1 MNEPVAFPVKLA
13 GDTQIALGATGTARY
28 TDAFQ
33 FGDVDYFALSYIAT
47 CTGTPSIKIE
57 MEQSIVKPAVGN
69 ENAAD
74 TNFGV
79 PKRIGNIETALVSK
93 TIQHVQ
99 LYPVTLPYVRF
110 KLTALAGSPTDIVM
124 NMWLSLQKKF
134 TQ

>member
-13 GDTQIALGATGTARY
+13 GEAQMALGATGVARY
-28 TDAFQ
+28 TDSIQ

-57 MEQSIVKPAVGN
+57 MEQSIVKPVT
-69 ENAAD
+69 ENTAD

-79 PKRIGNIETALVSK
+79 PKRIGNIETALTSK
-93 TIQHVQ
+93 TIQHLQ

-110 KLTALAGSPTDIVM
+110 KITANATSPTDIVVQ
-124 NMWLSLQKKF
+124 MWLSLQKKF